1 MINTNSGFTEEE
13 LKKLPTQNH
22 FYLRG
27 LETTRL
33 ETFTDAAF
41 AFAITMLVISVG
53 DIPHTYS
60 ELVLALKGTPAFLA
74 SFTAILLFWS
84 GHRKWSRRFG
94 LEDGRSIILSFALIF
109 VMLVYVYP
117 LRLLFSALF
126 SWITAGWA
134 PSEFILTNA
143 NELVGLFV
151 IYGVGFAA
159 MAFTLLL
166 LYLHAKSLR
175 NILYLNEL
183 EILII
188 EAEMKVWFTMGI
200 TGLISALFAIIF
212 PARIAVWAGF
222 VYTTLP
228 VTMPMIS
235 IRSAKKIKN
244 FKP

>member
-1 MINTNSGFTEEE
+1 MY
-13 LKKLPTQNH
+13 LKEDDIKRLPRQND

-53 DIPHTYS
+53 DIPHTYN
-60 ELVLALKGTPAFLA
+60 ELILALKGTPAFLA

-126 SWITAGWA
+126 A
-134 PSEFILTNA
+134 
-143 NELVGLFV
+143 
-151 IYGVGFAA
+151 
-159 MAFTLLL
+159 
-166 LYLHAKSLR
+166 
-175 NILYLNEL
+175 
-183 EILII
+183 
-188 EAEMKVWFTMGI
+188 
-200 TGLISALFAIIF
+200 
-212 PARIAVWAGF
+212 
-222 VYTTLP
+222 
-228 VTMPMIS
+228 
-235 IRSAKKIKN
+235 
-244 FKP
+244 